1 MFFQLTDEQRALQ
14 DAVRSYLRDR
24 FGPRRVR
31 DLYEHP
37 ETDGV
42 PGELWQALGE
52 QGWLAV
58 LVPEEHD
65 GIGLGLL
72 DASVVARAFGA
83 GTVPGPWLG
92 TVLAGE
98 ALRLAGT
105 KEQQAELLPRLATG
119 QLKGAVA
126 LLKSGWSPTPAAAPA
141 TATNGTLSG
150 RLDLVEYAQVA
161 DTLVVAALGDQGA
174 GLYLVDPSGPGVTI
188 TPHDALD
195 RTVRLA
201 TVTLDG
207 APGVPLENSTS
218 AILQEL
224 LDTAAVLVANDL
236 VGIARQALTE
246 TVEYD
251 KTRVQFG
258 RPVGSFQSVKHEL
271 AELHIGITF
280 AEHAATYAAYAADI
294 DADDRQ
300 LAASIAKAKASEVA
314 AAAVSAMIQFHGG
327 IGYTWEHDT
336 HFFFK
341 RSKRLEG
348 AYGDAAQHHE
358 RIAQLA
364 VDAAGRADRLSGV
377 TPGGSAGVQGSGVAA
392 GVAAGAAAARAGDA
406 DAGAADTGGG
416 SATGGAA

>member
-24 FGPRRVR
+24 FGPAQVR

-42 PGELWQALGE
+42 PPALWSALGE

-72 DASVVARAFGA
+72 DASVLARAFGA

-98 ALRLAGT
+98 AIRLAGS
-105 KEQQAELLPRLATG
+105 KEQQAELLPGFAAGER
-119 QLKGAVA
+119 KGAVA
-126 LLKSGWSPTPAAAPA
+126 LVRQGSSNVPSSAPA
-141 TATNGTLSG
+141 TVADGALTG
-150 RLDLVEYAQVA
+150 RLELVEYAAVA
-161 DTLVVAALGDQGA
+161 DHLVVAASGPDGP
-174 GLYLVDPSGPGVTI
+174 GLYLVDPAGAGVTI
-188 TPHDALD
+188 TPAEALD

-201 TVTLDG
+201 TVELSG
-207 APGVPLENSTS
+207 APAVALEDATPE
-218 AILQEL
+218 AVQDL
-224 LDTAAVLVANDL
+224 LDAAAVLVANDL
-236 VGIARQALTE
+236 VGIARKALMD

-258 RPVGSFQSVKHEL
+258 KPVGSFQAIKHDL
-271 AELHIGITF
+271 ADLHNLVTF
-280 AEHAATYAAYAADI
+280 AEHAATYAAHAADV
-294 DADDRQ
+294 DADDRR
-300 LAASIAKAKASEVA
+300 LAASIAKAKAAEA
-314 AAAVSAMIQFHGG
+314 ADAATSAMIQYHGG

-336 HFFFK
+336 HFYFK

-348 AYGDAAQHHE
+348 AYGDAAQHRE
-358 RIAQLA
+358 RIAQLVIDGTRA
-364 VDAAGRADRLSGV
+364 GASTTKAAPVG
-377 TPGGSAGVQGSGVAA
+377 TAGVQGTGVPA
-392 GVAAGAAAARAGDA
+392 GGTA
-406 DAGAADTGGG
+406 
-416 SATGGAA
+416 